1 LIALDTNILVYAESQ
16 NDPEGRYEKAI
27 ELIAMA
33 SAAGSCIPLQ
43 AIGEFLNVCRRKKM
57 FDMTEAFE
65 RAGSYVDL
73 FETPTTAFIDM
84 QQATDW
90 SRAFEMQ
97 FFDALIAAVAA
108 RSGAS
113 MLLSED
119 MQDGLEL
126 DGIRIINPFA
136 AANATLLADYFGSVL

>member
-1 LIALDTNILVYAESQ
+1 MLDMV
-16 NDPEGRYEKAI
+16 
-27 ELIAMA
+27 
-33 SAAGSCIPLQ
+33 
-43 AIGEFLNVCRRKKM
+43 
-57 FDMTEAFE
+57 EAFE
-65 RAGSYVDL
+65 RARSYVDL

-97 FFDALIAAVAA
+97 VFDALIAAVAA
-108 RSGAS
+108 RAGAT

-126 DGIRIINPFA
+126 DGIMIINPFA
-136 AANATLLADYFGSVL
+136 AANETLLADYFGSAL